1 MSFQVEVLE
10 LSYDII
16 QSCPSCA
23 VLFFR
28 FTHRILQK
36 DPDHG
41 L

>member
-1 MSFQVEVLE
+1 MSFQVAVLE

-16 QSCPSCA
+16 QCCPSCA
-23 VLFFR
+23 VFLFR
-28 FTHRILQK
+28 FTHRMLQK